1 MVDDLVAGLGRWWSW
16 WPWAVA
22 GLGIAVIVI
31 GGVLFTPG
39 A

>member
-1 MVDDLVAGLGRWWSW
+1 MVDNLVAGLGRW

-22 GLGIAVIVI
+22 GLGIVVIVI